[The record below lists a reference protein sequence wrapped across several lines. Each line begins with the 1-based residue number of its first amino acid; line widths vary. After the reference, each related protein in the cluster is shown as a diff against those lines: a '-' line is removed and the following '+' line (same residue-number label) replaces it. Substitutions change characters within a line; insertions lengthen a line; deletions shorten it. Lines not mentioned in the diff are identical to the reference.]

1 MALDYQEE
9 VAYISNRS
17 RQLRKEKHLTVQELA
32 YRCDMER
39 SNMSRI
45 EAGRTNLTV
54 KTMCIICNALC
65 VNLRDLIR

>member
-9 VAYISNRS
+9 VAYISDRI

>member
-9 VAYISNRS
+9 VAYISNRI

-65 VNLRDLIR
+65 VKLRDLIR